1 MATNEELQCPLDPY
15 MAKKFVRMKLQ
26 RISLRKGIVSIKPK
40 IWPPVLS
47 T

>member
-1 MATNEELQCPLDPY
+1 MQQ
-15 MAKKFVRMKLQ
+15 KFVRMKLK